1 MKNLFININSLGD
14 RDKFPVLISHYDACD
29 VGHTRGDMEH
39 LKNLIEMSIEDGNC
53 SVEDGNKEIELISKY
68 DYVTVGE

>member
-1 MKNLFININSLGD
+1 MKRLFIDINSLED
-14 RDKFPVLISHYDACD
+14 NDKFPILIGHYDACD

-39 LKNLIEMSIEDGNC
+39 LKSLIEMSIEDGDC
-53 SVEDGNKEIELISKY
+53 SIEDGNKQIEIISKY